1 MQRERLIL
9 IVARYISLVFT
20 PFYLPLMGL
29 IAMFTFS
36 YLSMLHWGYKLHMLL
51 FVWLFTC
58 LLPTMLIRLYRH
70 YQGWSLLKLLSR
82 EGRMVPYVISILCY
96 FACFYI
102 MRIRHIPHMMSSV
115 LVAAI
120 MIQIVCAVINHWW
133 KISVHTAAVGGT
145 TGAVAAFSLIFGFY
159 PLWWLSFLIILAG
172 VLGTSRMLLRIHS
185 LSEIIGGFIIGV
197 VLGFVGVLV

>member
-1 MQRERLIL
+1 
-9 IVARYISLVFT
+9 
-20 PFYLPLMGL
+20 
-29 IAMFTFS
+29 
-36 YLSMLHWGYKLHMLL
+36 
-51 FVWLFTC
+51 
-58 LLPTMLIRLYRH
+58 
-70 YQGWSLLKLLSR
+70 
-82 EGRMVPYVISILCY
+82 
-96 FACFYI
+96 
-102 MRIRHIPHMMSSV
+102 MMSSV